1 MNKSSMSKISIIE
14 RLKTDKKLQ
23 LLLAILVSVLIIA
36 FLVFGFSKNEEG
48 NVSEDKVLSYV
59 NDLEDR
65 LIKTLSKVDGVGEV
79 SVVITVDSGMETVL
93 ANKTTVSGTGDNV
106 KTEESPIIVNGKTVV
121 VKELYPKVCGVLIVA
136 DGANNIS
143 VMKKI
148 QQATVSLLNIN
159 VGQIEILAMK

>member
-1 MNKSSMSKISIIE
+1 MNKSRMSKISIIE

-23 LLLAILVSVLIIA
+23 IILTIFVSVLIIA
-36 FLVFGFSKNEEG
+36 FLVLGFSKNVESS
-48 NVSEDKVLSYV
+48 VSEDKVLSYV
-59 NDLEDR
+59 NDLENR
-65 LIKTLSKVDGVGEV
+65 LIKTLSKVEGVGEV

-93 ANKTTVSGTGDNV
+93 ANKTTVSGTGESA
-106 KTEESPIIVNGKTVV
+106 KTEETPIIVNGKTVV

-143 VMKKI
+143 VMKRI